1 MEINYVKYNEKN
13 IYEINLINLVI
24 SFRKYWQKIRKQ
36 NNIKNIKYRKKNFD
50 KKSLKNRREII
61 NLMEFHDQIM
71 IKLNHLIYFNY
82 FFNIFFILLI

>member
-36 NNIKNIKYRKKNFD
+36 NNIKNIKYRKKT
-50 KKSLKNRREII
+50 STKNPSKTE
-61 NLMEFHDQIM
+61 E
-71 IKLNHLIYFNY
+71 K
-82 FFNIFFILLI
+82 LLI